1 MAGLKL
7 VEENMLRRCP
17 HTLNAFQKLVM
28 TMSDVRKNSGKKTLF
43 GQDKGQQSYAKFLGT
58 LKATIHSMVLDG
70 LIQESTSSDAVAE
83 KLIDELQ
90 TFALA
95 FPNWQDAYGFAS
107 YFLIDQKH
115 NAVATIERIRSQS

>member
-7 VEENMLRRCP
+7 VEENMHRRCP

-28 TMSDVRKNSGKKTLF
+28 TMADVRKNSGKKTWF
-43 GQDKGQQSYAKFLGT
+43 GQDKGQQSYANFLGA
-58 LKATIHSMVLDG
+58 LKVTIHSMVIDG
-70 LIQESTSSDAVAE
+70 LIQESTRSDAVSD
-83 KLIDELQ
+83 KLLEELQ

-107 YFLIDQKH
+107 YFLVDQRH
-115 NAVATIERIRSQS
+115 NAVATIERIRNQP